1 LLGNLEKWF
10 TLLSIAL
17 IKLKSTPKTFEHLR
31 SREILCGR
39 PFSFQSLLVDL
50 EVRELTKC
58 ITQLGQCQEAMNE
71 LGEKIMSGPQ
81 PEGALQVRPG
91 DQELIH
97 TWQERA
103 FQDQLLPKYKGP
115 YPVILFVF

>member
-1 LLGNLEKWF
+1 
-10 TLLSIAL
+10 
-17 IKLKSTPKTFEHLR
+17 
-31 SREILCGR
+31 
-39 PFSFQSLLVDL
+39 
-50 EVRELTKC
+50 
-58 ITQLGQCQEAMNE
+58 MNE

>member
-1 LLGNLEKWF
+1 MAHASTHSPHEIKKYLKTYD
-10 TLLSIAL
+10 TLSLY
-17 IKLKSTPKTFEHLR
+17 
-31 SREILCGR
+31 EILCGR